1 MSGKLKQIKR
11 EFEKIQDEIQC
22 QKLLLR
28 DIVLIYRD
36 ENEVEYLQE
45 KIYVRQKYID
55 KCNELIG
62 SLNVITLPA
71 YPLKDETKDKW
82 SNLKIEIEKLK
93 NYLEALNYESQ
104 SLITGSLTSIV
115 SRKN

>member
-1 MSGKLKQIKR
+1 MSGKLKQIKE
-11 EFEKIQDEIQC
+11 EFKKMQDEIQC
-22 QKLLLR
+22 KKLLLK
-28 DIVLIYRD
+28 DIALLYSD
-36 ENEVEYLQE
+36 KNEVEYLQK
-45 KIYVRQKYID
+45 KIYERQKYID
-55 KCNELIG
+55 KCTQLIG
-62 SLNVITLPA
+62 NLDVITLPA